1 MILLIDN
8 YDSFT
13 YNLAQLLEGLGA
25 EVLVQRN
32 DETTLDHIA
41 RLGPDGMVVSPG
53 PGRPED
59 AGISVALIRRFAG
72 AVPIL
77 GVCLGHQA
85 IGAAYGAR
93 VVRAR
98 RPVHGKVSPV
108 EHRSTGP
115 FRHLPARV
123 EMTRYHSLV
132 LAPDGLPDELEV
144 IAWTAEPGE
153 EAEIQG
159 IRHRQY
165 PVWGVQF
172 HPESVAS
179 LHGARLVANFL
190 ELTS

>member
-1 MILLIDN
+1 MILVIDN

-13 YNLAQLLEGLGA
+13 YNLVQLLEGLGA
-25 EVLVQRN
+25 EAVVQRN
-32 DETTLDHIA
+32 DEATLDDIA
-41 RLGPDGMVVSPG
+41 ALEPHGIVISPG
-53 PGRPED
+53 PGTPDD
-59 AGISVALIRRFAG
+59 AGISVAAIRRFASV
-72 AVPIL
+72 VPIL

-108 EHRSTGP
+108 EHRSVGP
-115 FRHLPARV
+115 FRGLPARV
-123 EMTRYHSLV
+123 EMTCYHSLI
-132 LAPDGLPDELEV
+132 LATDELPDELEV
-144 IAWTAEPGE
+144 IAWTGE
-153 EAEIQG
+153 AGEADEIQG
-159 IRHRQY
+159 VRHRQH

-179 LHGARLVANFL
+179 VHGARLVANFL